1 MADEEKTEDATP
13 KKLEDA
19 RKKGDVAQSQDVP
32 ILLMLLA
39 TFLAL
44 LSPLGEALV
53 EAVVRIA
60 RESWSGMLV
69 QPGTL
74 ADLNAV
80 VRYAGGSVAKAFLP
94 FGLLFMLVAC
104 VSLWA
109 QVGFLFTT
117 HKFKLKFEQLNL
129 VKGLKKMVSP
139 DRFYKLVKSV
149 IKLSV
154 YAVIVYLVVKPQI
167 ERIMTLIDAD
177 TMYTAIEAL
186 LLLKEVMIY
195 ILLVSVGFAV
205 IDIVWV
211 RYRYAKKMRM
221 TKQEVRDEAK
231 QRQGDPKVRA
241 QIRKKQLAM
250 AGSRMIG
257 AVEEADVLVT
267 NPTHFAVA
275 LQYHPPEIMTPR
287 VIAKGRNKLA
297 LKMRAEAR
305 KHGVPIVE
313 NPPTA
318 QLLYKLV
325 PVDQDIPESLYKAVA
340 EVLAYIFRLDP
351 RSRQAWKK
359 AS

>member
-1 MADEEKTEDATP
+1 MAQEEKTEKATP

-19 RKKGDVAQSQDVP
+19 RNKGDVPQSQDVP
-32 ILLMLLA
+32 ILMMLIVV
-39 TFLAL
+39 FLAL
-44 LSPLGEALV
+44 ISPLGEAMV
-53 EAVVRIA
+53 EGVVRLSKEA
-60 RESWSGMLV
+60 WGGALV
-69 QPGTL
+69 RPQSVT
-74 ADLNAV
+74 DLTAIV
-80 VRYAGGSVAKAFLP
+80 LYAGGIVGMIYLP
-94 FGLLFMLVAC
+94 FGLLFMLISC

-117 HKFKLKFEQLNL
+117 EKLKLKFEHLNL
-129 VKGLKKMVSP
+129 VKGLKRMVSP

-154 YAVIVYLVVKPQI
+154 YTVIVYLVIAPQL
-167 ERIMTLIDAD
+167 ERIIALIDAQVI
-177 TMYTAIEAL
+177 YTAIEAL
-186 LLLKEVMIY
+186 LMLKEVMIY
-195 ILLVSVGFAV
+195 ILLVSVIFAL

-211 RYRYAKKMRM
+211 RYRFAKKMKM
-221 TKQEVRDEAK
+221 TKQEVRDEVK

-241 QIRKKQLAM
+241 QIRKKQLSM
-250 AGSRMIG
+250 SGSRMVG
-257 AVEEADVLVT
+257 AVSDADVLVT

-275 LQYHPPEIMTPR
+275 LQYRPPEIMTPR
-287 VIAKGRNKLA
+287 VIGKGRNKLA

-305 KHGVPIVE
+305 RLGIPIVE

-325 PVDQDIPESLYKAVA
+325 PVDQEIPETLYKAVA

-351 RSRQAWKK
+351 RSRQAWKQ